1 MYLSVTRR
9 TTFKLDNTAAVYQ
22 MKKKTRILFNLCTQ
36 QPNIKIF
43 SAADLRWVL
52 SCFQQHTR
60 KGTRTKGV
68 EMKYRSIM
76 YKNRL

>member
-1 MYLSVTRR
+1 MYLSATRQ

-43 SAADLRWVL
+43 SAADLQWVL
-52 SCFQQHTR
+52 SCFRYLSATCKKREQER
-60 KGTRTKGV
+60 KV
-68 EMKYRSIM
+68 
-76 YKNRL
+76 